1 MNISANGSSGGGEAS
16 MLISRPGQPA
26 NLIVR
31 GVRLFDPR
39 LGLDEIRDL
48 VVRGGVIAELVE
60 PGKAP
65 EADGAEVV
73 EGEGLLA
80 LPAFVDPHVHFRVP
94 GQEHKE
100 DLETGTR
107 SAAAGGYCAVIAM
120 ANTEPPVDSAAVL
133 GSVRER
139 AEREA
144 SIPVG
149 FVANV
154 TRGMAGTELTEM
166 AELREAGA
174 IGFSDDGLPIAN
186 ARVLRRALQ
195 YQRLAGGL
203 IALHEEDPDLSAGG
217 VMHEGDA
224 SAALGMAGVP
234 SVSESTMIAR
244 DCSLALFEEAPIHI
258 QHLSA
263 RASVEEIARA
273 KAAGLKVTCEAT
285 PHHLTLTDEAVR
297 SLDARFKMNPPL
309 RSEDDRLALIDGLRD
324 GIIDC
329 VATDHAPHAAE
340 DKEVPFEEAA
350 WGVTG
355 LETAFAALHT
365 DLILPGVLP
374 LEVLVERMTCGGEP
388 FGIEAP
394 RLEPGATA
402 NITLIDP
409 ELTWTV
415 GEDGYE
421 SRSHNNCFAG
431 RELTGRVLMTVA
443 AGQVAFR
450 QRSFALGVA
459 S

>member
-1 MNISANGSSGGGEAS
+1 MNVSTNGAGGGGEAPR
-16 MLISRPGQPA
+16 LISRPGPPA

-31 GVRLFDPR
+31 GARLFDPR
-39 LGLDEIRDL
+39 SGLDATRDL
-48 VVRGGVIAELVE
+48 VVRGGEIAELAE
-60 PGKAP
+60 PGAAP
-65 EADGAEVV
+65 EIEGAEVV
-73 EGEGLLA
+73 NGESLLA

-120 ANTEPPVDSAAVL
+120 ANTSPPIDSAAVL
-133 GSVRER
+133 GSVRQR

-149 FVANV
+149 FIANV
-154 TRGMAGTELTEM
+154 TRQMAGSELSEM
-166 AELREAGA
+166 AELREMGA

-186 ARVLRRALQ
+186 ARVLSRALQ

-217 VMHEGDA
+217 VMHEGEV

-234 SVSESTMIAR
+234 AVSESTMIAR
-244 DCSLALFEEAPIHI
+244 DCSLALFEDAPIHI

-263 RASVEEIARA
+263 RASVEEVARA
-273 KAAGLKVTCEAT
+273 KAAAVRITCEVT

-309 RSEDDRLALIDGLRD
+309 RSEDDRQALIDGLRD
-324 GIIDC
+324 GTIDC
-329 VATDHAPHAAE
+329 VATDHAPHSE
-340 DKEVPFEEAA
+340 EEKEVPFEEAA

-355 LETAFAALHT
+355 LETAFAAIYTNLV
-365 DLILPGVLP
+365 LPGVLP
-374 LEVLVERMTCGGEP
+374 LDILVERMTCGGEP

-394 RLEPGATA
+394 RLEAGAAA
-402 NITLIDP
+402 NLTLIDP

-415 GEDGYE
+415 GEAGYE
-421 SRSHNNCFAG
+421 SRSYNSCFGG

-443 AGQVAFR
+443 AGRVAFR

-459 S
+459 G

>member
-1 MNISANGSSGGGEAS
+1 VNVTANGSGAAV
-16 MLISRPGQPA
+16 QPA
-26 NLIVR
+26 RLICRRGAPANVIVR
-31 GVRLFDPR
+31 GARVFDPR
-39 LGLDEIRDL
+39 LDLDATRDL
-48 VVRGGVIAELVE
+48 VIREGEIAELAE
-60 PGKAP
+60 PGGAA
-65 EADGAEVV
+65 EIEGAETVDGA
-73 EGEGLLA
+73 GLLA
-80 LPAFVDPHVHFRVP
+80 VPAFVDPHVHFRVP

-107 SAAAGGYCAVIAM
+107 AAAAGGYCAVIAM
-120 ANTEPPVDSAAVL
+120 ANTSPPIDSAAVL
-133 GSVRER
+133 GSVRDR

-144 SIPVG
+144 SVPVG

-154 TRGMAGTELTEM
+154 TRGMAGTELSEM
-166 AELREAGA
+166 AELREMGA
-174 IGFSDDGLPIAN
+174 IGFSDDGFPIAS

-203 IALHEEDPDLSAGG
+203 IALHEEDPELSAGG
-217 VMHEGDA
+217 VMHEGEV

-234 SVSESTMIAR
+234 AVSESTMIAR
-244 DCSLALFEEAPIHI
+244 DCSLALFEDAPIHV

-273 KAAGLKVTCEAT
+273 KAAGVRVTCEAT

-309 RSEDDRLALIDGLRD
+309 RSEDDRQALIDGLRD
-324 GIIDC
+324 GTIDC
-329 VATDHAPHAAE
+329 VATDHAPHASE
-340 DKEVPFEEAA
+340 EKEIPFEEAA

-355 LETAFAALHT
+355 LETAFAALYT
-365 DLILPGVLP
+365 DLVLPGVLP
-374 LEVLVERMTCGGEP
+374 LELVVERMTCGGEP

-394 RLEPGATA
+394 RLEAGAAA
-402 NITLIDP
+402 NVALIDP

-415 GEDGYE
+415 GEEGYE
-421 SRSHNNCFAG
+421 SRSYNNCFAG

-443 AGQVAFR
+443 GGQVAFR

>member
-1 MNISANGSSGGGEAS
+1 VNVSANGSEGGAEAPK
-16 MLISRPGQPA
+16 LVARPGPGA
-26 NLIVR
+26 NLLIR
-31 GVRLFDPR
+31 GARLFDPR
-39 LGLDEIRDL
+39 SGLDAVRDL
-48 VVRGGVIAELVE
+48 VVRDGEIAEIAEPRDATEVE
-60 PGKAP
+60 
-65 EADGAEVV
+65 DAEIV

-80 LPAFVDPHVHFRVP
+80 VPAFVDPHVHLRVP

-120 ANTEPPVDSAAVL
+120 ANTLPPIDSAAVL

-144 SIPVG
+144 SIPVA

-154 TRGMAGTELTEM
+154 TRGMKGQELTEM
-166 AELREAGA
+166 AELSEAGA
-174 IGFSDDGLPIAN
+174 IGFSDDGLPIAD

-195 YQRLAGGL
+195 YQRLAGGV
-203 IALHEEDPDLSAGG
+203 IALHEEDPDLSTDG
-217 VMHEGDA
+217 VMHEGEV
-224 SAALGMAGVP
+224 SAALGMGGVP
-234 SVSESTMIAR
+234 SVSETIMIAR
-244 DCSLALFEEAPIHI
+244 DCSLALYEGARIHV

-273 KAAGLKVTCEAT
+273 KEAGAQVTCEAT

-297 SLDARFKMNPPL
+297 SLDARFKMNPSL
-309 RSEDDRLALIDGLRD
+309 RTEDDRRALIEGLRD
-324 GIIDC
+324 GTIDC
-329 VATDHAPHAAE
+329 IATDHAPHASE
-340 DKEVPFEEAA
+340 EKEVPFEEAA

-355 LETAFAALHT
+355 LETAFAALYT
-365 DLILPGVLP
+365 DLVLPGVIP
-374 LEVLVERMTCGGEP
+374 LELLIERMTCGGKP

-394 RLEPGATA
+394 RLAAGAAA
-402 NITLIDP
+402 NIALIDP
-409 ELTWTV
+409 DLAWTV

-421 SRSHNNCFAG
+421 SRSYNNCFGG

-443 AGQVAFR
+443 AGRVAFR

>member
-1 MNISANGSSGGGEAS
+1 VSVTANGSGTGPETPT
-16 MLISRPGQPA
+16 LVSRPAPGA
-26 NLIVR
+26 
-31 GVRLFDPR
+31 
-39 LGLDEIRDL
+39 DL
-48 VVRGGVIAELVE
+48 VVRGARLLDPRTGLDAPRDLIVRGGEIAELAE
-60 PGKAP
+60 PGGAP
-65 EADGAEVV
+65 EIEGAEVV
-73 EGEGLLA
+73 DGEGLLV
-80 LPAFVDPHVHFRVP
+80 LPGFVDPHVHLRVP

-120 ANTEPPVDSAAVL
+120 ANTSPPIDSSAVL

-149 FVANV
+149 FAANV
-154 TRGMAGTELTEM
+154 TVGMGGSELTEM

-174 IGFSDDGLPIAN
+174 IVFSDDGLPIAN
-186 ARVLRRALQ
+186 ARVLSRALQ
-195 YQRLAGGL
+195 YQRLAGGV
-203 IALHEEDPDLSAGG
+203 IALHEEDPNLSAGG
-217 VMHEGDA
+217 VMHEGEV

-234 SVSESTMIAR
+234 AVSESTAIAR
-244 DCSLALFEEAPIHI
+244 DCSLALYEGARVHV

-273 KAAGLKVTCEAT
+273 KEAGVRVTCEAT
-285 PHHLTLTDEAVR
+285 PHHLTLTEEAVR

-309 RSEDDRLALIDGLRD
+309 RTEDDRRALIDGLRD
-324 GIIDC
+324 GTIDC

-340 DKEVPFEEAA
+340 EKEVPFEEAA

-365 DLILPGVLP
+365 DLVIPGVIG
-374 LEVLVERMTCGGEP
+374 LELLIERMTCGGEP

-394 RLEPGATA
+394 RIEQGATA
-402 NITLIDP
+402 NFTLIDP
-409 ELTWTV
+409 GLAWNV
-415 GEDGYE
+415 GEEGYE
-421 SRSHNNCFAG
+421 SRSYNSCFGG

-443 AGQVAFR
+443 AGRVAFR
-450 QRSFALGVA
+450 QRSFAMGVA

>member
-1 MNISANGSSGGGEAS
+1 MSVAANGSSAS
-16 MLISRPGQPA
+16 EIPRLVSRPGQPA
-26 NLIVR
+26 DLVVR
-31 GVRLFDPR
+31 GVRVLDPR
-39 LGLDEIRDL
+39 AGIDAPRDL
-48 VVRGGVIAELVE
+48 VVRAGKIAELAE
-60 PGKAP
+60 PGSAP
-65 EADGAEVV
+65 EIDGAEIVD
-73 EGEGLLA
+73 GEGLLA
-80 LPAFVDPHVHFRVP
+80 VPAFVDPHVHLRVP

-120 ANTEPPVDSAAVL
+120 ANTAPPIDSAAVL
-133 GSVRER
+133 GSVRDR

-154 TRGMAGTELTEM
+154 TRQMAGAELTEM

-186 ARVLRRALQ
+186 ARVFERALQ
-195 YQRLAGGL
+195 YRRLSGGL
-203 IALHEEDPDLSAGG
+203 IALHEEDPELSAGG
-217 VMHEGDA
+217 VMHEGEV

-244 DCSLALFEEAPIHI
+244 DCSLARYEDAPIHV

-273 KAAGLKVTCEAT
+273 KAAGVQVTCEVT

-297 SLDARFKMNPPL
+297 SLESRFKMNPPL
-309 RSEDDRLALIDGLRD
+309 RTEDDRQALIEGLIDGT
-324 GIIDC
+324 IDC

-340 DKEVPFEEAA
+340 EKEVPFEEAA

-365 DLILPGVLP
+365 DLVIPGVIP
-374 LEVLVERMTCGGEP
+374 LELLIERMTCGGEP

-394 RLEPGATA
+394 RIETGATA
-402 NITLIDP
+402 NIALIDP
-409 ELTWTV
+409 ELAWTV
-415 GEDGYE
+415 GEEGYE
-421 SRSHNNCFAG
+421 SRSYNNCFGG
-431 RELTGRVLMTVA
+431 RQLTGRVLMTVA
-443 AGQVAFR
+443 AGRVAFR
-450 QRSFALGVA
+450 QRSFAMGVA
-459 S
+459 G

>member
-1 MNISANGSSGGGEAS
+1 MSVAANGSSAS
-16 MLISRPGQPA
+16 EIPRLVSRPGQPA
-26 NLIVR
+26 DLVVR
-31 GVRLFDPR
+31 GVRVLDPR
-39 LGLDEIRDL
+39 AGIDAPRDL
-48 VVRGGVIAELVE
+48 VVRAGKIAELAE
-60 PGKAP
+60 PGSAP
-65 EADGAEVV
+65 EIDGAEIVD
-73 EGEGLLA
+73 GEGLLA
-80 LPAFVDPHVHFRVP
+80 VPAFVDPHVHLRVP

-120 ANTEPPVDSAAVL
+120 ANTAPPIDSAAVL
-133 GSVRER
+133 GSVRDR

-154 TRGMAGTELTEM
+154 TRQMAGAELTEM

-186 ARVLRRALQ
+186 ARVFERALQ
-195 YQRLAGGL
+195 YRRLSGGL
-203 IALHEEDPDLSAGG
+203 IALHEEDPELSAGG
-217 VMHEGDA
+217 VMHEGEV

-244 DCSLALFEEAPIHI
+244 DCSLARYEDAPIHV

-273 KAAGLKVTCEAT
+273 KAAGVQVTCEVT

-297 SLDARFKMNPPL
+297 SLEARFKMNPPL
-309 RSEDDRLALIDGLRD
+309 RTEDDRQALIEGLIDGT
-324 GIIDC
+324 IDC

-340 DKEVPFEEAA
+340 EKEVPFEEAA

-365 DLILPGVLP
+365 DLVISGVIP
-374 LEVLVERMTCGGEP
+374 LEFLIERMTCGGEP

-394 RLEPGATA
+394 RIETGATA
-402 NITLIDP
+402 NIALIDP
-409 ELTWTV
+409 ELAWTV
-415 GEDGYE
+415 GEEGYE
-421 SRSHNNCFAG
+421 SRSYNNCFG
-431 RELTGRVLMTVA
+431 GKQLTGRVLMTVA
-443 AGQVAFR
+443 AGRVAFR
-450 QRSFALGVA
+450 QRSFAMGVA
-459 S
+459 G

>member
-1 MNISANGSSGGGEAS
+1 VNVTANGEGGPEVRR
-16 MLISRPGQPA
+16 LIARPGSPT

-31 GVRLFDPR
+31 GARLLDPR
-39 LGLDEIRDL
+39 VGLDAVRDL
-48 VVRGGVIAELVE
+48 VVREGEIAELAE
-60 PGKAP
+60 PGAAP
-65 EADGAEVV
+65 EIEGAEVV
-73 EGEGLLA
+73 EAEGLLA
-80 LPAFVDPHVHFRVP
+80 VPAFVDPHVHLRVP
-94 GQEHKE
+94 GEEHKE

-120 ANTEPPVDSAAVL
+120 ANTSPPIDSAAVL
-133 GSVRER
+133 GSLRER

-149 FVANV
+149 FIATV
-154 TRGMAGTELTEM
+154 TSGMQGAVLTEM

-174 IGFSDDGLPIAN
+174 IAFSDDGLPIAN
-186 ARVLRRALQ
+186 ARVLERALQ
-195 YQRLAGGL
+195 YQRLAGGV
-203 IALHEEDPDLSAGG
+203 IALHEEDPDLSAAG
-217 VMHEGDA
+217 VMHEGEV
-224 SAALGMAGVP
+224 SAMLGMAGVP
-234 SVSESTMIAR
+234 AVSASTMIAR
-244 DCSLALFEEAPIHI
+244 DCALARYEGARVHV

-273 KAAGLKVTCEAT
+273 KAAGVQVTCEAS

-309 RSEDDRLALIDGLRD
+309 RSEDDRQALIEGLRD
-324 GIIDC
+324 GTIDC

-340 DKEVPFEEAA
+340 EKDVPFEEAA
-350 WGVTG
+350 MGVTG
-355 LETAFAALHT
+355 LETAFAALYT
-365 DLILPGVLP
+365 DLVLPGVLP
-374 LEVLVERMTCGGEP
+374 LELLIERMTCGGEP

-402 NITLIDP
+402 NVALIDP
-409 ELTWTV
+409 EQAWTV
-415 GEDGYE
+415 GEEGYE
-421 SRSHNNCFAG
+421 SRSYNNCFGG

-443 AGQVAFR
+443 AGRVAFR

>member
-1 MNISANGSSGGGEAS
+1 VNALVCREG
-16 MLISRPGQPA
+16 PTA

-31 GVRLFDPR
+31 GARLVDPR
-39 LGLDEIRDL
+39 GGLDAIRDL
-48 VVRGGVIAELVE
+48 VVREGEIAELTE
-60 PGKAP
+60 PGAATDV
-65 EADGAEVV
+65 EGAETVD
-73 EGEGLLA
+73 GEGLLA

-100 DLETGTR
+100 DLETGSR

-120 ANTEPPVDSAAVL
+120 ANTSPPIDSAAVL

-149 FVANV
+149 FISTV
-154 TRGMAGTELTEM
+154 TREMAGTELTEM
-166 AELREAGA
+166 AELRDAGA
-174 IGFSDDGLPIAN
+174 IGFSDDGFPISN

-203 IALHEEDPDLSAGG
+203 IALHEEDPDLSGGG
-217 VMHEGDA
+217 VMHEGEV

-234 SVSESTMIAR
+234 SVSESTTIAR
-244 DCSLALFEEAPIHI
+244 DCSLALYEEAPIHV

-273 KAAGLKVTCEAT
+273 KAAGVRVTCEAT

-309 RSEDDRLALIDGLRD
+309 RSEDDRQALIDGLRD
-324 GIIDC
+324 GTIDC

-340 DKEVPFEEAA
+340 EKEVPFEEAA

-365 DLILPGVLP
+365 DLVLPGVLP
-374 LEVLVERMTCGGEP
+374 LEVVVERMTCGGEP

-394 RLEPGATA
+394 RLEVGSSA
-402 NITLIDP
+402 NVTLIDP
-409 ELTWTV
+409 DLTWTV
-415 GEDGYE
+415 GEEGYE
-421 SRSHNNCFAG
+421 SRSYNNCFGG
-431 RELTGRVLMTVA
+431 RELSGRVLMTVA

>member
-1 MNISANGSSGGGEAS
+1 VNVAANESRSGAEAPS
-16 MLISRPGQPA
+16 LISRPGASA

-39 LGLDEIRDL
+39 VGLDETRDL
-48 VVRGGVIAELVE
+48 VVRDGEIAELAE
-60 PGKAP
+60 PGGAP
-65 EADGAEVV
+65 EIEGAEVV
-73 EGEGLLA
+73 DGEGLLA
-80 LPAFVDPHVHFRVP
+80 LPAFIDPHVHFRVP

-120 ANTEPPVDSAAVL
+120 ANTAPPIDSAAVL

-154 TRGMAGTELTEM
+154 TREMAGTELTEM
-166 AELREAGA
+166 AELRDAGA

-203 IALHEEDPDLSAGG
+203 IALHEEDSDLSAGG
-217 VMHEGDA
+217 VMHEGEI

-244 DCSLALFEEAPIHI
+244 DCSLALYEDVPIHV

-263 RASVEEIARA
+263 RASVEEVARA
-273 KAAGLKVTCEAT
+273 KAAGVRITCEAT

-309 RSEDDRLALIDGLRD
+309 RSEDDRQALVDGLRD
-324 GIIDC
+324 GTIDC

-340 DKEVPFEEAA
+340 EKEVPFEEAA

-355 LETAFAALHT
+355 LETAFAALYT
-365 DLILPGVLP
+365 DLVLPGVLS
-374 LEVLVERMTCGGEP
+374 LETLVERMTCGGEP
-388 FGIEAP
+388 FQIAAP
-394 RLEPGATA
+394 RLETGAAA
-402 NITLIDP
+402 NLTLIDP
-409 ELTWTV
+409 DLTWIV
-415 GEDGYE
+415 GEEGYE
-421 SRSHNNCFAG
+421 SRSYNNCFAG

-443 AGQVAFR
+443 SGQVAYR

-459 S
+459 A

>member
-1 MNISANGSSGGGEAS
+1 VNVSANGASKGAEAPR
-16 MLISRPGQPA
+16 LISRPGPPA

-31 GVRLFDPR
+31 GARLVDPR
-39 LGLDEIRDL
+39 TKLDATRDL
-48 VVRGGVIAELVE
+48 VVRDGEIAELAE
-60 PGKAP
+60 PGGAP
-65 EADGAEVV
+65 EIEGAEVV
-73 EGEGLLA
+73 DGEGLLA
-80 LPAFVDPHVHFRVP
+80 LPAFIDPHVHLRVP

-120 ANTEPPVDSAAVL
+120 ANTAPPIDSAAVL
-133 GSVRER
+133 GSVRDR

-154 TRGMAGTELTEM
+154 TRAMGGAELTEM
-166 AELREAGA
+166 AELREVGA

-195 YQRLAGGL
+195 YQRLAGGV

-217 VMHEGDA
+217 VMHEGDV

-234 SVSESTMIAR
+234 SVSESTLIAR
-244 DCSLALFEEAPIHI
+244 DCSLALYEDAPIHV

-263 RASVEEIARA
+263 RTSVEEIARA
-273 KAAGLKVTCEAT
+273 KAAGVRVTCEAT
-285 PHHLTLTDEAVR
+285 PHHLTLTEDAVR
-297 SLDARFKMNPPL
+297 SLDPRFKMNPPL
-309 RSEDDRLALIDGLRD
+309 RAEDDRQALIEGLGDGT
-324 GIIDC
+324 IDC

-340 DKEVPFEEAA
+340 EKEVPFEEAA

-355 LETAFAALHT
+355 LETAFAALYSE
-365 DLILPGVLP
+365 LVLPGVLP
-374 LEVLVERMTCGGEP
+374 LELLIERMTCGGEP
-388 FGIEAP
+388 FGIEPP
-394 RLEPGATA
+394 RLEKGALA

-409 ELTWTV
+409 ELSWTV
-415 GEDGYE
+415 GEEGYE
-421 SRSHNNCFAG
+421 SRSYNNCFGG

-443 AGQVAFR
+443 AGCVAFR
-450 QRSFALGVA
+450 QRSFAMGVA
-459 S
+459 P

>member
-1 MNISANGSSGGGEAS
+1 MNVAANQSRGGAKAS
-16 MLISRPGQPA
+16 TLVGRPGTPA

-31 GVRLFDPR
+31 GARVFDPR
-39 LGLDEIRDL
+39 IGLDASHDL
-48 VVRGGVIAELVE
+48 VVRDGEIAELAE
-60 PGKAP
+60 PGEAP
-65 EADGAEVV
+65 EIKGAEVV
-73 EGEGLLA
+73 NGEGLLA
-80 LPAFVDPHVHFRVP
+80 LPAFVDPHVHLRVP

-120 ANTEPPVDSAAVL
+120 ANTSPPIDSAAVL

-154 TRGMAGTELTEM
+154 TRQMAGVELTEM

-186 ARVLRRALQ
+186 ARILRRALQ

-217 VMHEGDA
+217 VMHEGEV

-234 SVSESTMIAR
+234 SVAESTMIAR
-244 DCSLALFEEAPIHI
+244 DCSLARFEDAPIHV

-263 RASVEEIARA
+263 RTSVEEVARA
-273 KAAGLKVTCEAT
+273 KAAGIRITCEAT

-309 RSEDDRLALIDGLRD
+309 RTEDDRQALIEGLRD
-324 GIIDC
+324 GTIDC

-340 DKEVPFEEAA
+340 EKEVPFEEAA

-355 LETAFAALHT
+355 LETAFAALYT
-365 DLILPGVLP
+365 DLVLPGVLP
-374 LEVLVERMTCGGEP
+374 LEILAERMTSGGEP
-388 FGIEAP
+388 FGIEVP
-394 RLEPGATA
+394 RLEPGAAA
-402 NITLIDP
+402 NVTLIDP

-415 GEDGYE
+415 GEEGYE
-421 SRSHNNCFAG
+421 SRSYNNCFAG

-459 S
+459 G

>member
-1 MNISANGSSGGGEAS
+1 MNLTANGSGSGAGGPK
-16 MLISRPGQPA
+16 LISRPGPGA
-26 NLIVR
+26 DLIVR
-31 GVRLFDPR
+31 GARLFDPR
-39 LGLDEIRDL
+39 TGLDALRDL
-48 VVRGGVIAELVE
+48 VVRDGEIAEMAE
-60 PGKAP
+60 PGSAP
-65 EADGAEVV
+65 EVEGAEVV

-80 LPAFVDPHVHFRVP
+80 LPAFVDPHVHLRVP

-120 ANTEPPVDSAAVL
+120 ANTSPPIDSAAIL
-133 GSVRER
+133 GSVRDR

-144 SIPVG
+144 SISVG

-154 TRGMAGTELTEM
+154 TRGMGGQELTEM
-166 AELREAGA
+166 AELSEVGA

-195 YQRLAGGL
+195 YQRLAGGV

-217 VMHEGDA
+217 VMNEGEV
-224 SAALGMAGVP
+224 SAALGMSGVP
-234 SVSESTMIAR
+234 AVSESTMIAR
-244 DCSLALFEEAPIHI
+244 NCSLALYEDARIHV

-273 KAAGLKVTCEAT
+273 KQAGVRVTCEAT

-309 RSEDDRLALIDGLRD
+309 RTEDDRQALIEGLRD
-324 GIIDC
+324 GTIDC
-329 VATDHAPHAAE
+329 IATDHAPHAAE
-340 DKEVPFEEAA
+340 EKEVPFEEAA

-355 LETAFAALHT
+355 LETAFAALFT
-365 DLILPGVLP
+365 DLVRPGVIP
-374 LEVLVERMTCGGEP
+374 LELLVERMTCGGEP

-394 RLEPGATA
+394 RLERGAAA
-402 NITLIDP
+402 NVALIDP
-409 ELTWTV
+409 DLTWTV
-415 GEDGYE
+415 GEAGYE
-421 SRSHNNCFAG
+421 SRSFNNCFGG

-443 AGQVAFR
+443 AGTVAFR